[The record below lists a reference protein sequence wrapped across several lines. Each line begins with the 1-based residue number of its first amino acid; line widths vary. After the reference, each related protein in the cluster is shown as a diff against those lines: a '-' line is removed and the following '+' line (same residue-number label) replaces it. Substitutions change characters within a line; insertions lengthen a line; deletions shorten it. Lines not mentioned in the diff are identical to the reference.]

1 MLVNANIQLTPAFY
15 TKLLQVA
22 SDVQMKPE
30 DILNIMTSES
40 GIDPSRPAPDGDGSG
55 LLQFQHD
62 TLRGLGFTGT
72 QAEFRQLSAEDQL
85 DYVRKLIA
93 MRTRVNGKPFTSA
106 AHYYVANWLPA
117 ALKIPGIQSE
127 DPNTVIVAK
136 HPDYPHI
143 PGHSIQE
150 EAKWYKDNPSLD
162 FDHDGAITYGDIQK
176 VTQATT
182 KNPIFQSAVAQMKN
196 VTGYSPS
203 NINTP
208 PTNQTNIN
216 IDDLFAKY
224 LAALSSNQSHYIKKE
239 SMKQLLP
246 HDYLIKIQA
255 EDTTNAI
262 ELARILC
269 NAIDEELYSDAYI
282 HSNGNSVEIQTTITG
297 SKSLCTEALVQ
308 LSDAIATVFEKI
320 APVSV
325 VICPN
330 QQSNY
335 HELGILEAMKH
346 YDAFH
351 NRIKNGQ

>member
-1 MLVNANIQLTPAFY
+1 MVNQQVPEKTTPVSQPELVATFISVAKQLYGITLTKPQIAVLVAHVNLETGSSGAGWVGGGTGNTSMHNYNIGNITWTPNSDFDYFIGGDRTRDAQGNWTPTHFKFRSYPTLEDGVRDYIQNIHSRGGGKAWNAV
-15 TKLLQVA
+15 LQ
-22 SDVQMKPE
+22 S
-30 DILNIMTSES
+30 
-40 GIDPSRPAPDGDGSG
+40 DPSSFSHE
-55 LLQFQHD
+55 LKQ
-62 TLRGLGFTGT
+62 T
-72 QAEFRQLSAEDQL
+72 
-85 DYVRKLIA
+85 
-93 MRTRVNGKPFTSA
+93 
-106 AHYYVANWLPA
+106 HYYEAEEDKYTDAMNARLNQFNKGKSYEA
-117 ALKIPGIQSE
+117 ALAG
-127 DPNTVIVAK
+127 N
-136 HPDYPHI
+136 
-143 PGHSIQE
+143 
-150 EAKWYKDNPSLD
+150 
-162 FDHDGAITYGDIQK
+162 F
-176 VTQATT
+176 TT
-182 KNPIFQSAVAQMKN
+182 
-196 VTGYSPS
+196 
-203 NINTP
+203 TP